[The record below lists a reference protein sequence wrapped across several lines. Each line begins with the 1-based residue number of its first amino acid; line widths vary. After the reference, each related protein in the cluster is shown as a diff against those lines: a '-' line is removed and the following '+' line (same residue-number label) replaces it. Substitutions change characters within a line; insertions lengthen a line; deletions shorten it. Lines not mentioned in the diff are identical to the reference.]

1 VSVFDLDVRGQA
13 NLAETA
19 RMNPVLL
26 GDSPAPTFTG
36 MAKGL
41 GMGVMRGGVRAAQLA
56 GMAGGAIL
64 SMFERDPSL
73 GPRAVGMYAPGELT
87 DPYFRAVDEY
97 VNNAVDYWTPSPAE
111 VGKAGQIL
119 GGLSEIILPL
129 AAGGPA
135 LLVGSQE
142 MGHATDL
149 ARQGVQAGTA
159 LKAGLIEGAA
169 SAVGFRL
176 PFLGRT
182 LASRVITGA
191 VGNLALGA
199 GGAAAQHGVLSAD
212 GSQELAAQYNPG
224 DVEARAI
231 DVLTGAA
238 FGGLAHLHMR
248 AADRE
253 ALLTAAN
260 AKHFQ
265 NDTAPGHPVDIEAS
279 VAHQEALE
287 TAIEQTLRG
296 EPVSVPVTATQAD
309 FIPRERNVSVEAR
322 AQGAQDAGI
331 PLEPPPPDVPR
342 GSTPEGTILAEPD
355 LPAAL
360 RERAATQA
368 AGEAGSAGAPPV
380 PEAGQPAQAAEQA
393 PRSAAVA
400 AAEQA
405 VTQRDFPV
413 ATGETDAAGRPV
425 VRSARELLA
434 EADAGI
440 AKAQNDAKGFHAAVA
455 CFLGTG

>member
-1 VSVFDLDVRGQA
+1 MSVFDLDTRGQA
-13 NLAETA
+13 DLAETA
-19 RMNPVLL
+19 RLNPVLL
-26 GDSPAPTFTG
+26 GDSPAPAFTG
-36 MAKGL
+36 MAKGI
-41 GMGVMRGGVRAAQLA
+41 GMGIMRGGVRVAQLA
-56 GMAGGAIL
+56 AMAGGGIL
-64 SMFERDPSL
+64 SMFERDPNL
-73 GPRAVGMYAPGELT
+73 GPRAVGMYAPGALT

-119 GGLSEIILPL
+119 GGLSEIVLPL

-182 LASRVITGA
+182 LASRVATGA

-212 GSQELAAQYNPG
+212 GYQELAAQYNPG

-296 EPVSVPVTATQAD
+296 EPVNVPVTATQAD

-331 PLEPPPPDVPR
+331 PLEPPADVPR
-342 GSTPEGTILAEPD
+342 GSIPEGAVLAEPD

-360 RERAATQA
+360 RERAA
-368 AGEAGSAGAPPV
+368 AG
-380 PEAGQPAQAAEQA
+380 EAGQPAPEAVQQPEQA
-393 PRSAAVA
+393 RQPASAAVT

-405 VTQRDFPV
+405 VIQRDFPV